1 MYSNS
6 FDKIFKYVLMVEGGY
21 TDDAYDAGGK
31 TNWGIIEEE
40 ARRHGYRGDMRNLT
54 KDLAKEIYFKDYFKK
69 NRLDEIKDEKIQLSV
84 FDWLVN
90 SGKWGGVYFQHALNE
105 LGAGLVVDGVIGQK
119 TIAAANMSKGE
130 DILKI
135 YHENQRQYYKNLAAR
150 KPSQKK
156 FLRGWLNRV
165 DAKEKFLR
173 EEY

>member
-54 KDLAKEIYFKDYFKK
+54 KDMAKEIYFKDYFKK

-90 SGKWGGVYFQHALNE
+90 SGKWGAVYFQRSLNR
-105 LGAGLVVDGVIGQK
+105 LGFEISADGIIGSK
-119 TIAAANMSKGE
+119 TIKAANE
-130 DILKI
+130 ADPAELLKT
-135 YHENQRQYYKNLAAR
+135 YHAMQREYYNNIVKKRPLQR
-150 KPSQKK
+150 K
-156 FLRGWLNRV
+156 FLKGWLNRV

-173 EEY
+173 EAF